1 MEKKRRF
8 RVEKNSK
15 QVTMYLTTCKGF
27 RKQDERVQIVKQCLI
42 ILKYLKREV
51 TKKVSHIRKG
61 SNTTQGIVILYGVL
75 LILNF
80 CMLMSRQQ
88 LKDVELWKRL
98 LN

>member
-1 MEKKRRF
+1 
-8 RVEKNSK
+8 
-15 QVTMYLTTCKGF
+15 MYLTMCKGL
-27 RKQDERVQIVKQCLI
+27 RKQDERVQTVKQCLI

-51 TKKVSHIRKG
+51 TKKVSHIRKV
-61 SNTTQGIVILYGVL
+61 SNATQGVVILYGAL